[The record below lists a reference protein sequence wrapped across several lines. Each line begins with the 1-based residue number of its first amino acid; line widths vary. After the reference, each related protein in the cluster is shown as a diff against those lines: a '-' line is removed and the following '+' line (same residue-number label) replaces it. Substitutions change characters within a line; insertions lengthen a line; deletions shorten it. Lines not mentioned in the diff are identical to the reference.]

1 MLKVWQ
7 LIENPKI
14 EVTAPGPSLVECKE
28 THCLLSQ
35 MDSLGCED
43 AGLWEAVWHF

>member
-1 MLKVWQ
+1 VRSLGFGKCKRVLKVWQ

-28 THCLLSQ
+28 NTLPPVSDGFIRL
-35 MDSLGCED
+35 
-43 AGLWEAVWHF
+43 